1 VFPGYFRGI
10 LQFGR
15 TQSVLLKKVMPGQ
28 KKFPNRAGFFVNG
41 QLTARRAEQNTHILD
56 TFPPVQFP
64 PTVMPKSMNHNFKLS
79 DRAAAAPV
87 GTMGGAPEA
96 EVDDHTKTARR
107 ATRATIKKK
116 VRKK

>member
-1 VFPGYFRGI
+1 
-10 LQFGR
+10 
-15 TQSVLLKKVMPGQ
+15 
-28 KKFPNRAGFFVNG
+28 
-41 QLTARRAEQNTHILD
+41 
-56 TFPPVQFP
+56 
-64 PTVMPKSMNHNFKLS
+64 MPKSMNHNFRLS

-116 VRKK
+116 VRKNIEKHEKTINYCKYHCVHELLHV